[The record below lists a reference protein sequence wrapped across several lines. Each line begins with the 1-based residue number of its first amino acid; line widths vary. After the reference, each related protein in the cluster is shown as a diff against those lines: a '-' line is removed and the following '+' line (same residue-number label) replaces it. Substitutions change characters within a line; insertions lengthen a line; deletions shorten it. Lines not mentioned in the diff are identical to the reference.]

1 MSASLLT
8 ISMLDEEDACI
19 HKHEMAITKTKCAK
33 EEMQRQC
40 EEEEAQRAAEAERLW
55 REAEA
60 EKAQREAEA
69 KEAQRMVEAEEAQ
82 KRAEDEERAQEE
94 AEKAWVE
101 DEKKRK
107 AVAWA
112 LRNKQLEELSQGK
125 VTMHI
130 AQEEDAQRA
139 LEDNGEPSHSGI
151 AGYGKGKAPEKCI
164 SRTGSVNEWLGNCA
178 K

>member
-1 MSASLLT
+1 MVAERSLPKLCYTLLCSNKQKHLFIPPLKMSASLPT

-94 AEKAWVE
+94 AEKA
-101 DEKKRK
+101 
-107 AVAWA
+107 
-112 LRNKQLEELSQGK
+112 
-125 VTMHI
+125 
-130 AQEEDAQRA
+130 
-139 LEDNGEPSHSGI
+139 
-151 AGYGKGKAPEKCI
+151 
-164 SRTGSVNEWLGNCA
+164 
-178 K
+178 